1 MAMDEGVGVVMMGLR
16 LPEDYPARSLLGG
29 RPPTMTAREQ
39 WALRMEAAKER
50 KAQRALDMSREVG
63 GNDED

>member
-1 MAMDEGVGVVMMGLR
+1 MVAAMFLVDDDWPPKPV
-16 LPEDYPARSLLGG
+16 LGTVPSP
-29 RPPTMTAREQ
+29 RTAIQR

-50 KAQRALDMSREVG
+50 KAQRALDMSKEVG

>member
-1 MAMDEGVGVVMMGLR
+1 MFLVDDDWPPKSMLGTV
-16 LPEDYPARSLLGG
+16 PA
-29 RPPTMTAREQ
+29 PAPMTAIQR

-50 KAQRALDMSREVG
+50 KAQRSREVG